1 MRMCCGMAVL
11 PADLMGKW
19 ANSHGQQAGT
29 VTPATA
35 LGHNA
40 VFCPV
45 GGAVAENPI
54 PDAKIP

>member
-1 MRMCCGMAVL
+1 MAML

-19 ANSHGQQAGT
+19 ANSHGQQTGT